1 MKIFKY
7 LYYNLYFK
15 SLKHNASPEIPIIGY
30 ISFAQTNN
38 VLSIVNLFLF
48 FTKWIK
54 NYNLPVMYVI
64 IQISLF
70 IINYY
75 CYVARKNGEL
85 IIMNKKYS
93 LGKLFF
99 LTDVYLFS
107 STIIMGVTFYLYK
120 EY

>member
-1 MKIFKY
+1 MKFFNY

-15 SLKHNASPEIPIIGY
+15 SSKYNASPEIPIIGY

-38 VLSIVNLFLF
+38 VLSIINLFLF

-54 NYNLPVMYVI
+54 NYNLPAMYLI
-64 IQISLF
+64 IQISLI

-75 CYVARKNGEL
+75 YYVIQKKGEL
-85 IIMNKKYS
+85 IIENKKYS

-107 STIIMGVTFYLYK
+107 STMLMGVTYYLYR
-120 EY
+120 EC